1 MEKQTTLKITRIREA
16 ILIKLLEDQNKK
28 WTIYGLQQALNK
40 NGCPC
45 AYASVHKFIKA
56 LHETGHLMKDKEKYH
71 LSNIPGI
78 LNLLSTQRPLSRKPV
93 KKYYH
98 YKGLEER
105 MEMIKNSGL
114 SYALTAF
121 TGGNLHHQYIM
132 TDKIH
137 VYASPAQFE
146 EQWKPFLD
154 NNGFMPVESGI
165 KQNVYI
171 ILSENPF
178 PISLSENVGGFRVA
192 PKATLVSDLLSIGGL
207 GEELALKLMEGF
219 KWTQKPHKSRR
230 KR

>member
-1 MEKQTTLKITRIREA
+1 MRITNARTGI
-16 ILIKLLEDQNKK
+16 INKLLENTSKH
-28 WTIYGLQQALNK
+28 WTIRE
-40 NGCPC
+40 
-45 AYASVHKFIKA
+45 
-56 LHETGHLMKDKEKYH
+56 LHEKTGALTYPAVFNFVKTLHKTGHLLKEKGRYKPV
-71 LSNIPGI
+71 NIPGI
-78 LNLLSTQRPLSRKPV
+78 LNILSTQRPLREKPIRR
-93 KKYYH
+93 YYH
-98 YKGLEER
+98 RAKLEER
-105 MEMIKNSGL
+105 MDLFKNSGL
-114 SYALTAF
+114 DYAFTAF